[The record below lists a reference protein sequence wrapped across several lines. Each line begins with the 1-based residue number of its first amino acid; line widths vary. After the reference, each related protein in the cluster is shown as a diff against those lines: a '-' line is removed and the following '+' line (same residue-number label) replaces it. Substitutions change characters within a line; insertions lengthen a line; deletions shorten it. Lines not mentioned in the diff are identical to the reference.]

1 MAETVVEVRPILDA
15 AEQAASVQDFASAE
29 HFLRQAATLQEAQL
43 GATHPDLANTLN
55 NLGIVCE
62 RTGNTS
68 EAESC
73 YRRAYAIA
81 RSTLAAED
89 PLVLTSGQN
98 LREFCAATGRPF
110 ELVATPPKPPAPAPP
125 APAALAPPA
134 PVALAPPAPVAP
146 APAAPVAPAPAAPV
160 APAPPAPV
168 TAAPRAPVTAA
179 PRTPVSAAP
188 PASVAAAPS
197 ASVPFAPR
205 TPPASPSSP
214 RIDHDTLRTQI
225 ANVAAAAVSVEAK
238 TRSRH
243 RSAIWV
249 VLGSAIVLAL
259 IILFADR
266 MSRSSEST
274 TPPAAPGPSPA
285 ETPAPAE
292 QPPAPTASA
301 PQPTGVAPAPGRS
314 AVTGAAKPPSVPATR
329 TASDKGPTPTG
340 SATVSLA
347 ESQLC
352 RSLSNWQCSP
362 ATNPAEPGLFIFYT
376 RVKSARDTTVQHR
389 WYLNGD
395 LRRSVDLRVGAN
407 ASEGYRT
414 FSRNTV
420 AAERRGNWTIEVRD
434 AGGALLHEERFLVQ

>member
-29 HFLRQAATLQEAQL
+29 RFLRQAATLQEAQL

-110 ELVATPPKPPAPAPP
+110 ELIAAPPKPPAPAPP
-125 APAALAPPA
+125 AP
-134 PVALAPPAPVAP
+134 VAP
-146 APAAPVAPAPAAPV
+146 APLAPV

-168 TAAPRAPVTAA
+168 TAASRAPVKAA

-197 ASVPFAPR
+197 ASVPLAPR
-205 TPPASPSSP
+205 TPPASPSPP

-225 ANVAAAAVSVEAK
+225 VNVAAAAVSVEAK

-340 SATVSLA
+340 SATVSLV

>member
-110 ELVATPPKPPAPAPP
+110 ELIAAPPKPPAPAPP
-125 APAALAPPA
+125 AP
-134 PVALAPPAPVAP
+134 VAP
-146 APAAPVAPAPAAPV
+146 APLAPV

-168 TAAPRAPVTAA
+168 TAASRAPVKAA

-197 ASVPFAPR
+197 ASVPLAPR
-205 TPPASPSSP
+205 TPPASPSPP

-225 ANVAAAAVSVEAK
+225 VNVAAAAVSVEAK
-238 TRSRH
+238 ARSRH

-285 ETPAPAE
+285 ETPASAE

-314 AVTGAAKPPSVPATR
+314 AVTEAAKPPSVPATR

-340 SATVSLA
+340 SATVSLV

>member
-29 HFLRQAATLQEAQL
+29 RFLRQAATLQEAQL

-110 ELVATPPKPPAPAPP
+110 ELIAAPPKPPAPAPP
-125 APAALAPPA
+125 AP
-134 PVALAPPAPVAP
+134 VAP
-146 APAAPVAPAPAAPV
+146 APLAPV

-168 TAAPRAPVTAA
+168 TAASRAPVKAA

-197 ASVPFAPR
+197 ASVPLAPR
-205 TPPASPSSP
+205 TPPASPSPP

-225 ANVAAAAVSVEAK
+225 VNVAAAAVSVEAK
-238 TRSRH
+238 ARSRH

-285 ETPAPAE
+285 ETPASAE

-314 AVTGAAKPPSVPATR
+314 AVTEAAKPPSVPATR

>member
-29 HFLRQAATLQEAQL
+29 RFLRQAATLQEAQL

-62 RTGNTS
+62 RTGNAS

-125 APAALAPPA
+125 TPAIAALRAPGT
-134 PVALAPPAPVAP
+134 
-146 APAAPVAPAPAAPV
+146 AAPT
-160 APAPPAPV
+160 APV
-168 TAAPRAPVTAA
+168 TAAPTAPTTAA
-179 PRTPVSAAP
+179 PRMPANAAPRAPVAAAP
-188 PASVAAAPS
+188 PRPVAAAPS
-197 ASVPFAPR
+197 APVPIGSR
-205 TPPASPSSP
+205 TPPASPSSA
-214 RIDHDTLRTQI
+214 RVDHDTLRTQVV
-225 ANVAAAAVSVEAK
+225 NVADAAVSVEAK

-243 RSAIWV
+243 GSAIWV

-274 TPPAAPGPSPA
+274 TPAVAPGPSTA
-285 ETPAPAE
+285 ETPARAE

-301 PQPTGVAPAPGRS
+301 PQPNDVAPAPGRS
-314 AVTGAAKPPSVPATR
+314 AVTGAAKPPSVPAAR
-329 TASDKGPTPTG
+329 ASSDKGPTPTG
-340 SATVSLA
+340 SATVSLV

-407 ASEGYRT
+407 SSEGYRT

>member
-110 ELVATPPKPPAPAPP
+110 ELIAAPPKPPAPAPP
-125 APAALAPPA
+125 AP
-134 PVALAPPAPVAP
+134 VAP
-146 APAAPVAPAPAAPV
+146 APLAPV

-168 TAAPRAPVTAA
+168 TAASRAPVKAA

-285 ETPAPAE
+285 ETPASAE

-340 SATVSLA
+340 SATVSLV

>member
-110 ELVATPPKPPAPAPP
+110 ELIAAPPKPPAPAPP
-125 APAALAPPA
+125 AP
-134 PVALAPPAPVAP
+134 VAP
-146 APAAPVAPAPAAPV
+146 APLAPV

-238 TRSRH
+238 ARSRH

-314 AVTGAAKPPSVPATR
+314 AVTEAAKPPSVPATR

-340 SATVSLA
+340 SATVSLV

-407 ASEGYRT
+407 SSEGYRT

>member
-29 HFLRQAATLQEAQL
+29 RFLRQAATLQEAQL

-110 ELVATPPKPPAPAPP
+110 ELIAAPPKPPAPAPP
-125 APAALAPPA
+125 AP
-134 PVALAPPAPVAP
+134 VAP
-146 APAAPVAPAPAAPV
+146 APLAPV

-168 TAAPRAPVTAA
+168 TAASRAPVKAA

-197 ASVPFAPR
+197 ASVPLAPR
-205 TPPASPSSP
+205 TPPASPSPP

-225 ANVAAAAVSVEAK
+225 VNVAAAAVSVEAK

-407 ASEGYRT
+407 SSEGYRT

>member
-110 ELVATPPKPPAPAPP
+110 ELIAAPPKPPAPAPP
-125 APAALAPPA
+125 AP
-134 PVALAPPAPVAP
+134 VAP
-146 APAAPVAPAPAAPV
+146 APLAPV

-168 TAAPRAPVTAA
+168 TAASRAPVKAA

-197 ASVPFAPR
+197 ASVPLAPR
-205 TPPASPSSP
+205 TPPASPSPP

-225 ANVAAAAVSVEAK
+225 VNVAAAAVSVEAK
-238 TRSRH
+238 ARSRH

-314 AVTGAAKPPSVPATR
+314 AVTEAAKPPSVPATR

-407 ASEGYRT
+407 SSEGYRT

>member
-29 HFLRQAATLQEAQL
+29 RFLRQAATLQEAQL

-110 ELVATPPKPPAPAPP
+110 ELIAAPPKPPAPAPP
-125 APAALAPPA
+125 AP
-134 PVALAPPAPVAP
+134 VAP
-146 APAAPVAPAPAAPV
+146 APLAPV

-168 TAAPRAPVTAA
+168 TAASRAPVKAA

-205 TPPASPSSP
+205 TPPASPSPP

-225 ANVAAAAVSVEAK
+225 VNVAAAAVSVEAK
-238 TRSRH
+238 ARSRH

-285 ETPAPAE
+285 ETPASAE

-314 AVTGAAKPPSVPATR
+314 AVTEAAKPPSVPATR